1 MGVRGRKSSA
11 SLSVAVT
18 NMPGQ
23 RPEPPEKLSEC
34 QKEEWRAVVGR
45 MPANWFTRENEAL
58 LIEHCRHVER
68 SDELEK
74 LIQGALAAGEIREAA
89 EFLKLAKSES
99 EILCKLA
106 TKMRLSQQARWD
118 AQNSKT
124 AIRHEVNGT
133 RPWQRT
139 G

>member
-1 MGVRGRKSSA
+1 
-11 SLSVAVT
+11 
-18 NMPGQ
+18 
-23 RPEPPEKLSEC
+23 
-34 QKEEWRAVVGR
+34 
-45 MPANWFTRENEAL
+45 L

-68 SDELEK
+68 SDL
-74 LIQGALAAGEIREAA
+74 LDGLLQVAFAAGDGKDTA
-89 EFLKLAKSES
+89 ELLKLAKSES

-106 TKMRLSQQARWD
+106 TKMRLSQQTRWD

-124 AIRHEVNGT
+124 AIRHEVDGT